1 MKRKTSMIESRRN
14 AGEMR
19 SIPLAMAGIP
29 LQLCTDSAALAEIAA
44 GFFPAAE
51 FETARQARANLT
63 MFVRKRRD
71 ISHPGDNFPI
81 FRGRDK
87 YVHADYGSDGS
98 VWFDLNARAVSGIVS
113 EDLIA
118 DADLLRRT
126 VLAVIAGVLAPSLGL
141 VGLHAGC
148 VVRNGKAVLLAA
160 ASGVGKSTLTLALAL
175 QGWSLLADDWTFVA
189 NSPTG
194 LRAWGM
200 LTALKLLPDAVSYF
214 PALAALS
221 PAMALNGEMSFE
233 VDPWNFFRVD
243 RAIDAAP
250 ASLVLLE
257 RGPCACCRSH
267 SHIKRCEPEEMQTA
281 LLREIEE
288 QPVGVDGRNDN
299 ESSMIEQLCT
309 LPCFKVRINGDPAAI
324 AADLSSILT
333 EQVCA

>member
-1 MKRKTSMIESRRN
+1 MVESHRN
-14 AGEMR
+14 GGEMR
-19 SIPLAMAGIP
+19 SIPLAMAGVP
-29 LQLCTDSAALAEIAA
+29 LQLRTDSAALAEIAA
-44 GFFPAAE
+44 GFFPAAGL
-51 FETARQARANLT
+51 ETARRARGNLT
-63 MFVRKRRD
+63 MLARKRSE
-71 ISHPGDNFPI
+71 ISRTGHNFPI
-81 FRGRDK
+81 FRGRNQ
-87 YVHADYGSDGS
+87 YVHADYGRDGS
-98 VWFDLNARAVSGIVS
+98 VWFDLNARAVSGFVS
-113 EDLIA
+113 EELIA

-175 QGWSLLADDWTFVA
+175 HGWSLLADDWTFVA
-189 NSPTG
+189 NSRTG

-221 PAMALNGEMSFE
+221 PALALNGEMSFE
-233 VDPWNFFRVD
+233 VDPWSFFRVD

-267 SHIKRCEPEEMQTA
+267 GHIRRCEPEEMQAA

-288 QPVGVDGRNDN
+288 QPVGADEGMDDQA
-299 ESSMIEQLCT
+299 SMIERLCT
-309 LPCFKVRINGDPAAI
+309 LPCFKVRIHGDPAGI
-324 AADLSSILT
+324 AAHLDPILM